1 MTVPRKA
8 PRKQAGTTEPP
19 RPVPC
24 IFSIYL
30 YDAEPP
36 ANEPDARALS
46 AGTLAASGR
55 WYRPTLPEL
64 WPGFGGVAMIS
75 TPNGTTQSPTLEST
89 PASYTPEA
97 STASRASGSCGPTS
111 TMKTAW
117 I

>member
-36 ANEPDARALS
+36 ANEPDARALTPVPWPHPA
-46 AGTLAASGR
+46 AGTA
-55 WYRPTLPEL
+55 LPC
-64 WPGFGGVAMIS
+64 PSCG
-75 TPNGTTQSPTLEST
+75 
-89 PASYTPEA
+89 
-97 STASRASGSCGPTS
+97 RASEVSR
-111 TMKTAW
+111 
-117 I
+117 